1 MKTSLAII
9 FILPFFIFSQEK
21 ANSSEKKTNNIP
33 EINAMFPGGN
43 DEMRKFTKENL
54 IYPELAE
61 LHGNQGRVY
70 VDFIV
75 TKEGEI
81 KDVEVVRGVSAEL
94 DEEAVRFVK
103 SMPNWTPA
111 VLNGEKIDVKCRIPV
126 VFEFSKEK

>member
-1 MKTSLAII
+1 MKTILAII

-61 LHGNQGRVY
+61 LLGNQGKVY

-75 TKEGEI
+75 PRKA
-81 KDVEVVRGVSAEL
+81 KSKML
-94 DEEAVRFVK
+94 KLSEAFQ
-103 SMPNWTPA
+103 PNWMKKLLGLLKA
-111 VLNGEKIDVKCRIPV
+111 CRIGLLQY
-126 VFEFSKEK
+126 